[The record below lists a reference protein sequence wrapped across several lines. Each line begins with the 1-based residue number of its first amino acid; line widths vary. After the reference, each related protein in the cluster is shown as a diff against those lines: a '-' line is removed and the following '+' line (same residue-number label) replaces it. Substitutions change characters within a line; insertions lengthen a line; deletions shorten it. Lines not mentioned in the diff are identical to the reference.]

1 MRCIMRWL
9 APVVLLLFYITQV
22 PAGELP
28 ELFGPH
34 AEDVLAGMTSSP
46 TRAATAG
53 APATPSL
60 KSPEHLNIRSMAAR
74 LGSLKADR
82 LPGTRGE
89 REVRI
94 YATASSSVVLILAPD
109 GIGSGSLLRAD
120 GTIVT
125 NWHVV
130 SSSPEVGV
138 VFKPAIE
145 GRRLTKADV
154 YRARV
159 VRIDEVSDLA
169 LVKAEGV
176 PPNARPLPLGS
187 LQDVAVGSDVHAIGH
202 PTGESWTY
210 TKGFVSQIRRGY
222 EWSTDGGMTHRAD
235 VVQTQTPINPGN
247 SGGPLLSDRGQLI
260 GVNSFKAEGEGL
272 NFAVSVGEVRTLLA
286 ATRDRRLT
294 RRDSERKPPS
304 ARGECEARELK
315 RGRHARGD
323 ADQIAYDLSCGG
335 RTDAVVTI
343 PDDPSKAITLFIEAR
358 AADEPNVLLID
369 NDRDGKWDV
378 SLYDIDKDG
387 KPDMIGYHRNG
398 EQKPYRF
405 EPYVASR

>member
-1 MRCIMRWL
+1 MRSL
-9 APVVLLLFYITQV
+9 ASVILLLFYTTQV

-28 ELFGPH
+28 ESFGPH

-46 TRAATAG
+46 TRAAAVA
-53 APATPSL
+53 APATLSL
-60 KSPEHLNIRSMAAR
+60 KSPEHLNIRSMAAH
-74 LGSLKADR
+74 LGSLKTDR

-94 YATASSSVVLILAPD
+94 YATASNSVVLILAAD
-109 GIGSGSLLRAD
+109 GIGSGALLRAD
-120 GTIVT
+120 GTIIT

-138 VFKPAIE
+138 VFKPMTE

-154 YRARV
+154 YRGRV
-159 VRIDEVSDLA
+159 VRIDEVADLA
-169 LVKAEGV
+169 IVKAEGV

-187 LQDVAVGSDVHAIGH
+187 LQDIAVGSDVHAIGH

-222 EWSTDGGMTHRAD
+222 EWSTDGGTTHKAD

-247 SGGPLLSDRGQLI
+247 SGGPLLSDQGQLV

-286 ATRDRRLT
+286 ATRDRRLA
-294 RRDSERKPPS
+294 RRDPEKKS
-304 ARGECEARELK
+304 ASVQGECEARELK
-315 RGRHARGD
+315 RGRSARGD
-323 ADQIAYDLSCGG
+323 ADKISYDLSCGG
-335 RTDAVVTI
+335 KPDAVLTI
-343 PDDPSKAITLFIEAR
+343 PDDLSKPITLFIESS
-358 AADEPNVLLID
+358 AAAEPNVLLID
-369 NDRDGKWDV
+369 TTEMV
-378 SLYDIDKDG
+378 SG
-387 KPDMIGYHRNG
+387 MC
-398 EQKPYRF
+398 RF
-405 EPYVASR
+405 TTSTRTVNPT